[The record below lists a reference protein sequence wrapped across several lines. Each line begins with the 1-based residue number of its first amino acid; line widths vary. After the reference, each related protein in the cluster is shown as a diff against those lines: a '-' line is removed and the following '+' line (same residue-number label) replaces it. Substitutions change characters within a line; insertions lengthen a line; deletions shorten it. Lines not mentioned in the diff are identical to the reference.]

1 MCIFTHMKNLD
12 YHIASRAVMQS
23 LPYYMAYA
31 NKVEENKKLISFIA
45 KISKTINAWHT
56 KE

>member
-1 MCIFTHMKNLD
+1 MKNLN
-12 YHIASRAVMQS
+12 YNIASRAVMQS

-31 NKVEENKKLISFIA
+31 NKVKENKKLISFIA

>member
-1 MCIFTHMKNLD
+1 MKNLD

-31 NKVEENKKLISFIA
+31 NKVKKNKKLISFIA